1 MPGSDHDRGE
11 NFTMAEAVCYAPSEL
26 ARSINQLPFPGFGAA
41 VGNLLGDGV
50 VSAVLGNSISVS
62 SPDSFCQIQ
71 TTISDLSAP
80 HIPCM
85 RIIPVSY
92 PVSSACV
99 SCLLPVLRK
108 IEHIDTGFMH
118 ALVESNLQVYKVI
131 LQFRMFVAILL
142 LLKYGALHII
152 LSNMDCAMNGFM
164 HFVTCSISCT
174 LFYA

>member
-85 RIIPVSY
+85 HIIPVSY

-152 LSNMDCAMNGFM
+152 LSNMDCAMGL
-164 HFVTCSISCT
+164 CI
-174 LFYA
+174 L

>member
-71 TTISDLSAP
+71 ATISDLSAP
-80 HIPCM
+80 HIL
-85 RIIPVSY
+85 
-92 PVSSACV
+92 SACV
-99 SCLLPVLRK
+99 SFPYRIPYPL
-108 IEHIDTGFMH
+108 H
-118 ALVESNLQVYKVI
+118 AYHAFFPCN
-131 LQFRMFVAILL
+131 VAL
-142 LLKYGALHII
+142 
-152 LSNMDCAMNGFM
+152 
-164 HFVTCSISCT
+164 
-174 LFYA
+174 